1 MASEPPR
8 RVLDPL
14 TAPQHYMPP
23 GAREL
28 RAQAVQRLQAGLFG
42 LAAIVLIVGLASIIN
57 ERARQADAAT
67 QPQAAGGVSPAAQ
80 GDSDP
85 LAEVG
90 VVPSTSPDQASPS
103 PLPPAAAVQPARPA
117 PAGQTN

>member
-1 MASEPPR
+1 MATEPPR

-14 TAPQHYMPP
+14 STPQHYMPP

-67 QPQAAGGVSPAAQ
+67 QPQTSANASPAPQ
-80 GDSDP
+80 VDSDP

-90 VVPSTSPDQASPS
+90 VVPSSVPEPVSNAPAGA
-103 PLPPAAAVQPARPA
+103 PLAAQPA
-117 PAGQTN
+117 PAGQAN

>member
-42 LAAIVLIVGLASIIN
+42 IAAIILIVGLASIIN
-57 ERARQADAAT
+57 ERARQAGAAT
-67 QPQAAGGVSPAAQ
+67 QPRVSGSASPAAQ

-85 LAEVG
+85 LAEIG
-90 VVPSTSPDQASPS
+90 VVPSTAPDQ
-103 PLPPAAAVQPARPA
+103 LPAAQLAPAAQPARTA

>member
-42 LAAIVLIVGLASIIN
+42 IAAIILIVGLASIIN
-57 ERARQADAAT
+57 ERARQAGAAT
-67 QPQAAGGVSPAAQ
+67 QPQVSGRASPAAQ

-85 LAEVG
+85 LAEIG
-90 VVPSTSPDQASPS
+90 VVPSTAPDQ
-103 PLPPAAAVQPARPA
+103 LPAAQLAPSAQPARTA
-117 PAGQTN
+117 PAGQNN